1 MPLKLVRRP
10 GTALWQITG
19 TVAGQRVRE
28 SSGTTDRA
36 IAEEIRA
43 KRETDLHRAAIYGP
57 AVVKTWGEAVLR
69 YDEVKNPSAGQ
80 AAFLARITRYF
91 GPRLL
96 LKDIHQD
103 LVDKVVKALCAENA
117 APATK
122 LRNVI
127 GPIRAVLTVAAARG
141 WCALPAL
148 EVPKGA
154 TGEKRTRWLTPAELL
169 RLRAASAPHL
179 QALITFLVCTGPRL
193 GEALRLEWAD
203 VDLPHARATLRGV
216 KDNASEERD
225 RILELPPA
233 AVAALANIAYPSRD
247 DEGKRIW
254 SVEKK
259 GRVFRTHE
267 GEDYPDSE
275 DGGGQIRTAWATACR
290 NAGFPGEWHGE
301 EGRRRWWTPKDV
313 TPHVLRH
320 TWASW
325 RYAYHRDILR
335 LKHEGDW
342 SSISLVERYA
352 KLVPAGLLPGICEVW
367 GIPLPG
373 TPLTQ
378 FSRDVA

>member
-1 MPLKLVRRP
+1 MPLKLSRRE
-10 GTALWQITG
+10 GTGLWQITG

-28 SSGTTDRA
+28 SSGTADRA

-43 KRETDLHRAAIYGP
+43 KREADLHRAAIYGP

-69 YDEVKNPSAGQ
+69 YDEVKAPAPGQ

-103 LVDKVVKALCAENA
+103 LVDKAVKALCASDA

-141 WCALPAL
+141 WCTPPTL

-154 TGEKRTRWLTPAELL
+154 TGEKRTRWLRPDEFHRLHEACGSHL
-169 RLRAASAPHL
+169 RPLV
-179 QALITFLVCTGPRL
+179 TFLICTGPRL
-193 GEALRLEWAD
+193 GEALRLDWAD
-203 VDLPHARATLRGV
+203 VDLEHGRAVLRGV
-216 KDNASEERD
+216 KDNASDERD

-233 AVAALANIAYPSRD
+233 AVVALANIAYPGRD
-247 DEGKRIW
+247 EEGKRTW
-254 SVEKK
+254 STERN

-267 GEDYPDSE
+267 GGDYPDSD
-275 DGGGQIRTAWATACR
+275 DGGGQIRTAWSTACR
-290 NAGFPGEWHGE
+290 NAGFPGTWK
-301 EGRRRWWTPKDV
+301 GRAGNRWWTPLDV

-325 RYAYHRDILR
+325 RYAYHRDLLR
-335 LKHEGDW
+335 LKYEGDW
-342 SSISLVERYA
+342 SSVSLVERYA
-352 KLVPAGLLPGICEVW
+352 KLVPAGLLPGICAVW
-367 GIPLPG
+367 GIPVPG

-378 FSRDVA
+378 SSRGVA